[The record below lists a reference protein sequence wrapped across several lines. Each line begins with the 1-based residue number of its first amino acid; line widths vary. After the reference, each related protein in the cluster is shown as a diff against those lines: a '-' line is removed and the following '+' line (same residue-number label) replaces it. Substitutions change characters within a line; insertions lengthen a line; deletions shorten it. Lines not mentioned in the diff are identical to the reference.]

1 MQQINY
7 IVERAMRFYQS
18 YGNGSV
24 NVTVMRDERDMDF
37 EVLDFSNCN
46 IVAFSGLVFHEM
58 TLISKVVSLAKLS
71 TNNIVVVVPE
81 VLLFNA
87 QVNLSTSLSCNV
99 TEFKPEDADHQG
111 GIRVVG
117 EGALA
122 KMVKSGLDLSEAIV
136 VHWFESNHDINKEKF
151 ELIASAASN
160 AMSSA
165 VLINTA
171 CRIKNDVERYAKYED
186 GFIRQSKDLADL
198 LSKKYLKKGA

>member
-1 MQQINY
+1 
-7 IVERAMRFYQS
+7 MRFYQS

-24 NVTVMRDERDMDF
+24 NVTVIRDERDMDF
-37 EVLDFSNCN
+37 EVLDFSKCN

-58 TLISKVVSLAKLS
+58 TLISKVVSLAMLS

-99 TEFKPEDADHQG
+99 TEFKPEDADYQG

-117 EGALA
+117 EGTLA
-122 KMVKSGLDLSEAIV
+122 KMVKSGLDLSESIV

-151 ELIASAASN
+151 ELIASAISD

-186 GFIRQSKDLADL
+186 GFMRQSKDLADL
-198 LSKKYLKKGA
+198 LAMKYL